1 MKLKKGD
8 TVKILSGKDRGKRG
22 KVLGVFPKEARILV
36 EGVNVKKRH
45 RRSRRQDRKGEI
57 VLLPAPFPASIAQ
70 LICPQCS
77 RPTRVGMRQE
87 AAGAKVRVCKKCR
100 EVMA

>member
-22 KVLGVFPKEARILV
+22 KVLGVFPKGGRILV

-45 RRSRRQDRKGEI
+45 RRSRRPDRKGEI
-57 VLLPAPFPASIAQ
+57 VLLPAPFPAATCQ
-70 LICPQCS
+70 LICPKCS
-77 RPTRVGMRQE
+77 RPTRVGMRQ
-87 AAGAKVRVCKKCR
+87 AASGAKVRVCKKCL
-100 EVMA
+100 EGIA

>member
-8 TVKILSGKDRGKRG
+8 TVKVLSGKDRGKRG
-22 KVLGVFPKEARILV
+22 KVLRVLPKEERILV

-57 VLLPAPFPASIAQ
+57 VLLPAPFPASTVQ
-70 LICPQCS
+70 LICPKCS
-77 RPTRVGMRQE
+77 QPTRVGMRQE
-87 AAGAKVRVCKKCR
+87 PSGTKVRVCKKCR
-100 EVMA
+100 EAIA